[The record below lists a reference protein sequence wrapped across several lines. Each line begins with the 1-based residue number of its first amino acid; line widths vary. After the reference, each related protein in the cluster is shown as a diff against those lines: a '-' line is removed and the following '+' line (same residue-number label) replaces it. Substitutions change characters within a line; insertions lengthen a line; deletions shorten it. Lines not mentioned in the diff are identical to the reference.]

1 MGSRNSTP
9 KSEGSR
15 PAERIAGLDHK
26 LYYSISEV
34 AEMTGLKA
42 YVLRF
47 WEKEFSFL
55 NPKKNRAGNRS
66 YQQKDIDLINQIK
79 HLLYDE
85 GYTIEGAKSKLKTF
99 RYEDE
104 EARLVTE
111 KMRLKNLLTEVRK
124 ELAELLGLLSDS
136 KNSKVS

>member
-1 MGSRNSTP
+1 MGSKNLTS
-9 KSEGSR
+9 K
-15 PAERIAGLDHK
+15 LDHK

-34 AEMTGLKA
+34 AEMTGLEP

-47 WEKEFSFL
+47 WEKEFPL
-55 NPKKNRAGNRS
+55 LKPKKNRAGNRS

-85 GYTIEGAKSKLKTF
+85 GYTIDGAKSKLKTL

-104 EARLVTE
+104 EAKLVTE
-111 KMRLKNLLTEVRK
+111 KMRLKNLLMEVRK
-124 ELAELLGLLSDS
+124 ELSELL
-136 KNSKVS
+136 KIVSGSEKL

>member
-1 MGSRNSTP
+1 MGSRNLTP
-9 KSEGSR
+9 KSEESR
-15 PAERIAGLDHK
+15 LTGLDHK

-47 WEKEFSFL
+47 WEKEFPFL

-85 GYTIEGAKSKLKTF
+85 GYTIEGAKARLKTF

-104 EARLVTE
+104 EAKLVAE
-111 KMRLKNLLTEVRK
+111 KMRLKNLLMEVRR
-124 ELAELLGLLSDS
+124 ELSELLGLLSDS
-136 KNSKVS
+136 KSSKVS

>member
-34 AEMTGLKA
+34 AEITGLKA

-47 WEKEFSFL
+47 WEKEFPFL

-104 EARLVTE
+104 EAKLVAE
-111 KMRLKNLLTEVRK
+111 KMRLKNLLMEVRR
-124 ELAELLGLLSDS
+124 ELSELLGFLSDS

>member
-1 MGSRNSTP
+1 MGSKNLTS
-9 KSEGSR
+9 K
-15 PAERIAGLDHK
+15 LDHK

-34 AEMTGLKA
+34 AEMTGLEP

-47 WEKEFSFL
+47 WEKEFL
-55 NPKKNRAGNRS
+55 LLKPKKNRAGNRS

-85 GYTIEGAKSKLKTF
+85 GYTIDGAKSKLKTL

-104 EARLVTE
+104 EAKLVAE
-111 KMRLKNLLTEVRK
+111 KMRLKNLLMEVRR
-124 ELAELLGLLSDS
+124 ELSELL
-136 KNSKVS
+136 KIVSGSEKL